1 MWKTIKKHGLP
12 YPKTP
17 VYLLQIGNN
26 NCFIAFDDFLVRP
39 QYWVVLDFYDIIEKT
54 QDDQMVILRKKNNVV
69 IPTELIKKYEL
80 DED

>member
-26 NCFIAFDDFLVRP
+26 NCFIASYNEKKGKFETFL
-39 QYWVVLDFYDIIEKT
+39 YDEIEIKDVLKYHDMIY
-54 QDDQMVILRKKNNVV
+54 
-69 IPTELIKKYEL
+69 PTYIN
-80 DED
+80 